1 VSRSLADLTPDTRA
15 AAERLLEFARARGLN
30 PVIQST
36 ARSCA
41 EQNALFAQGPTVT
54 RVAGCRSWH
63 VMGRAIDVHIGSENC
78 ADYIPLAE
86 FWKRMGGKWGG
97 EFPGFPDCVHFELP
111 HPDKTLAELCPDPS
125 PGNCERAVASQPGA
139 VFASERTLVIF
150 GAAFG
155 AALAMTFVGGK
166 RRRLRTA

>member
-1 VSRSLADLTPDTRA
+1 MSRALADLTPDTRA
-15 AAERLLEFARARGLN
+15 AAERLLGFARSRGLN

-36 ARSCA
+36 ARTCS

-54 RVAGCRSWH
+54 RVEGCRSWH

-78 ADYIPLAE
+78 ADYLPLAA
-86 FWKRMGGKWGG
+86 FWKQMGGRWGG

-111 HPDKTLAELCPDPS
+111 HPDKTLAELCPDPR
-125 PGNCERAVASQPGA
+125 PGPCERAVTSQPGGT
-139 VFASERTLVIF
+139 FLSGNMLPLV

-155 AALAMTFVGGK
+155 AALAMTVVGGK
-166 RRRLRTA
+166 RRRR